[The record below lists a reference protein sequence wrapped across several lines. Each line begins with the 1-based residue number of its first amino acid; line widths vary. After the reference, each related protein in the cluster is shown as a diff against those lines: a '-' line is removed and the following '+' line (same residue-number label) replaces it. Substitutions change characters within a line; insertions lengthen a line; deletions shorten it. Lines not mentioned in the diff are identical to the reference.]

1 MAQLERPTLDGSVID
16 TYFGWLWAPL
26 SAVDCSPGRRSS
38 PCVAGGSGSCLC
50 CTRSV
55 ESPGSRNDA
64 RQTETTVVMETK
76 YQNTHVKTLYGISQ
90 IFWICTMHYTEVVSY
105 TDSTVSKTRGP
116 WATSLTW
123 ETRSNQWIHLSKVMS
138 IFINKLATGF
148 SCRFL
153 NFVKVLCI
161 LFLSPNFKRCGH
173 SIRTNLNPLYPGMLF
188 AKFGWNLPG
197 GSIDWRK
204 FFAIL

>member
-1 MAQLERPTLDGSVID
+1 MAQQEIPTLNGSVKE
-16 TYFGWLWAPL
+16 TYFEWLWAPL

-55 ESPGSRNDA
+55 ESPGSRNDD

-76 YQNTHVKTLYGISQ
+76 YQKYFRDLLNMHFALYWS
-90 IFWICTMHYTEVVSY
+90 TVLY

-153 NFVKVLCI
+153 NFAKVLWI
-161 LFLSPNFKRCGH
+161 LFLSPNVKRCGH
-173 SIRTNLNPLYPGMLF
+173 PIWTNLNPLYPGML
-188 AKFGWNLPG
+188 
-197 GSIDWRK
+197 
-204 FFAIL
+204 